1 MVLVNSDTIF
11 NDVRKK
17 KKKKKPH
24 RTLLEEIVAA
34 ISYAKLECFCF
45 KLTKANKNLLC
56 LMILFL

>member
-17 KKKKKPH
+17 KNPH